1 MVAKPIFFVLNL
13 LLQQTILNMQIP
25 KLLAIIPAR
34 LGSKRVTQKNIRML
48 GDKPLIQH
56 TLEGAV
62 KSKCFYKIMVT
73 TESTRIR
80 EIALNVDGV
89 EVPWL
94 RPKDLAG
101 DQSHIMDSV
110 FHTIEKYRKLGEEFD
125 GVALLQPT
133 SPMRSLKTIKDA
145 IHLFTVN
152 NYRKSIVTM
161 SRLTETIEWA
171 FQEQGDT
178 VSPVFGWNNLSKRSQ
193 DLREFWAPNGLIYL
207 ASPDDLLEFGSFI
220 NPKIS
225 MLKIT
230 DNNEAI
236 DIDTHED
243 WSLVDQLFNKRMEP
257 E

>member
-1 MVAKPIFFVLNL
+1 MRSPN
-13 LLQQTILNMQIP
+13 
-25 KLLAIIPAR
+25 LLAIIPAR
-34 LGSKRVTQKNIRML
+34 LGSKRVPQKNIRIL
-48 GDKPLIQH
+48 GDKPLIHH

-62 KSKCFYKIMVT
+62 KSKCFCKIMVT
-73 TESTRIR
+73 TDSSQIR
-80 EIALNVDGV
+80 DISLKVNGV

-101 DQSHIMDSV
+101 DHSHIMDSV
-110 FHTIEKYRKLGEEFD
+110 FHTIKRYQKLGEEFD

-145 IHLFTVN
+145 VHLFTFN
-152 NYRKSIVTM
+152 NYHKSVVAM
-161 SRLTETIEWA
+161 SRLSEKVEGA
-171 FQEQGDT
+171 FQEQSNC
-178 VSPVFGWNNLSKRSQ
+178 VSPVFGWNNLFKRSQ
-193 DLREFWAPNGLIYL
+193 DLAEFWVPNGLIYL
-207 ASPDDLLEFGSFI
+207 ASPNNLLEFGSFI

-243 WSLVDQLFNKRMEP
+243 WLAVKQLFNKRMEP
-257 E
+257 R